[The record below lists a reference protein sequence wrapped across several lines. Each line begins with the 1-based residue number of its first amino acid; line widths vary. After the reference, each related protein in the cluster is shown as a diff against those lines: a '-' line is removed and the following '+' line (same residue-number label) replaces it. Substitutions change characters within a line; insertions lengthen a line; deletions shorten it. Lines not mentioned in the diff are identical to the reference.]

1 MAESNPELQ
10 AKLQALESE
19 LAEGDITQKG
29 SVPTVFAPIQFQAGG
44 LLVMLRQ
51 R

>member
-10 AKLQALESE
+10 AQLQALDQE

-29 SVPTVFAPIQFQAGG
+29 SVSVKAVEWNGRA
-44 LLVMLRQ
+44 R
-51 R
+51 